1 MSKKMVKLA
10 MANVGEQL
18 IELEI
23 VEKWEPEKIT
33 FLGNTVFFSV
43 DGTFFSMNRVDFMN
57 IFKDFCTKIK

>member
-18 IELEI
+18 MELEI

-57 IFKDFCTKIK
+57 IFNDFCTKIK

>member
-1 MSKKMVKLA
+1 MSKKMVKLGL
-10 MANVGEQL
+10 ANIGEQS

-43 DGTFFSMNRVDFMN
+43 DGTFFSMERVDFMN

>member
-1 MSKKMVKLA
+1 MVKLGL
-10 MANVGEQL
+10 ANIGEQS

-43 DGTFFSMNRVDFMN
+43 DGTFFSMERVDFMN